1 MRRDPFGDA
10 EQDSTTMRGKWDDI
24 TLAISL
30 MEHKFNVEPSTVSQS
45 EVYKLKNSIKIQNF
59 SSVTTYGEIRD
70 ALERLSTLEMRL
82 ANYRSR
88 SVPAATSGM
97 RYDSK
102 YFTFEDVYDC
112 ISDVFGKIIT
122 FILWIFTLL
131 WAGVMRLF
139 GRAYSVIPEYP
150 YNTTQRV
157 KRTIGYNSV
166 PFTMGQDAPQL
177 QDQEYL
183 NNFAPEYAMPYSSQP
198 SDLDG
203 SDSTEVIDG
212 NNFGHLKYRSASQH
226 KDSYGFNK
234 SGGWNSK
241 TYYGSSSSSSSSGS
255 SFYRE
260 DENATKRK
268 LKNFGLVNSAGVN
281 ACFLNSLVQ
290 ALGCVHSFVSRVS
303 THEAQHSKSGRV
315 DDCIVCIVSR
325 IFSEIKVG
333 SSSVEDLRKALG
345 LEENRPEDPFEIF
358 EKIFNRL
365 PVDVREVFN
374 FTISDRSNP
383 ENAVTVGMFDMDFV
397 KFFSNDFDDSLG
409 IFAGVLSRPMASPFI
424 SSIEDTLA
432 VYLDTYGPVSIAD
445 HSAVLGELCRNP
457 SGRILWGE
465 RFTLVSFICSQMCGS
480 VAHYITFYYIPS
492 ERKWAYCNDLTVE
505 TCSPDL
511 CASKVLDCNFYPK
524 LLFFKKD

>member
-1 MRRDPFGDA
+1 MLKDDFTTEKNTTKRKEKKFMRRDPFGDA

-177 QDQEYL
+177 QD
-183 NNFAPEYAMPYSSQP
+183 
-198 SDLDG
+198 
-203 SDSTEVIDG
+203 
-212 NNFGHLKYRSASQH
+212 
-226 KDSYGFNK
+226 
-234 SGGWNSK
+234 
-241 TYYGSSSSSSSSGS
+241 
-255 SFYRE
+255 
-260 DENATKRK
+260 
-268 LKNFGLVNSAGVN
+268 
-281 ACFLNSLVQ
+281 
-290 ALGCVHSFVSRVS
+290 
-303 THEAQHSKSGRV
+303 
-315 DDCIVCIVSR
+315 
-325 IFSEIKVG
+325 
-333 SSSVEDLRKALG
+333 
-345 LEENRPEDPFEIF
+345 
-358 EKIFNRL
+358 
-365 PVDVREVFN
+365 
-374 FTISDRSNP
+374 
-383 ENAVTVGMFDMDFV
+383 
-397 KFFSNDFDDSLG
+397 
-409 IFAGVLSRPMASPFI
+409 
-424 SSIEDTLA
+424 
-432 VYLDTYGPVSIAD
+432 
-445 HSAVLGELCRNP
+445 
-457 SGRILWGE
+457 
-465 RFTLVSFICSQMCGS
+465 
-480 VAHYITFYYIPS
+480 
-492 ERKWAYCNDLTVE
+492 
-505 TCSPDL
+505 
-511 CASKVLDCNFYPK
+511 
-524 LLFFKKD
+524 